1 MMTMLNI
8 VILTFL
14 FLVPPPTIPIV
25 GASTTFISMKGNWV
39 LDEKQSD
46 SLAPLLEAYGAP
58 AFIARSL
65 AKKLNKD
72 ILNFHH
78 SDEEVCLSFKR
89 GKGSFPVKMQADV
102 KFKLGQ
108 KVCISTPLGDQEGH
122 VVKSGNA
129 GCNMIRYGPKEGEK
143 TVDEL
148 ELHNDGHSL
157 IYRMLHTCPQGKIV
171 RVRRVFSR
179 VYG

>member
-1 MMTMLNI
+1 MMTILNI
-8 VILTFL
+8 VALTFL
-14 FLVPPPTIPIV
+14 FLVPPPAIPIV
-25 GASTTFISMKGNWV
+25 GASTTFVSLKGNWV
-39 LDEKQSD
+39 LDEKRSD

-58 AFIARSL
+58 AFIARSF

-72 ILNFHH
+72 ILNFYH

-108 KVCISTPLGDQEGH
+108 KVCIPTPSGDQEGH
-122 VVKSGNA
+122 VVTSGNA

-143 TVDEL
+143 TEDNL
-148 ELHNDGHSL
+148 ELHDDGHSL
-157 IYRMLHTCPQGKIV
+157 VYWMLHTCPKGNMT